1 MITSTPVLVDGDL
14 DRATYDLL
22 LREAS
27 PSGLAF
33 DLETTGLNPITDRI
47 QVITIASPK
56 QAVVVA
62 LDHDTCPPQLGAL
75 LNVGSY
81 RKIFHNAL
89 FDLSFIRH
97 QWMVAVAPVFCTKVA
112 ARLAGLSRN
121 PHLQDLVESLVGV
134 RLDKAMQLSDW
145 RERPLS
151 PAQIDYAI
159 RDVVYLHELATAL
172 ETRLQDPERNRLFQA
187 CMDFMTARVEL
198 ELMDFGDVYAYRL
211 D

>member
-1 MITSTPVLVDGDL
+1 LITSTPVLVEGDI
-14 DRATYDLL
+14 DHATYDLL
-22 LREAS
+22 LREAG

-62 LDHDTCPPQLGAL
+62 LNHDACPPKLGAL
-75 LNVGSY
+75 LSVGSY

-97 QWMVAVAPVFCTKVA
+97 QWMIAVTPVFCTKVA

-134 RLDKAMQLSDW
+134 RLDKHMQLSDW

-151 PAQIDYAI
+151 TAQIDYAV
-159 RDVVYLHELATAL
+159 RDVVYLHELAAAL
-172 ETRLQDPERNRLFQA
+172 EARLQDPGRTELFQES
-187 CMDFMTARVEL
+187 MDFMTARVEL
-198 ELMDFGDVYAYRL
+198 ELIGFGDIYAYRL